1 MTEKPDIPEWAM
13 RAATDALNIDVWY
26 EDGRSLLQ
34 ESVALAIIK
43 SRSQAFE
50 GSAKIAEDY
59 DGLGREPSEGAAYGD
74 ASLTQMDIA
83 EQIRSQ
89 AIRQHSQKGRDTE

>member
-34 ESVALAIIK
+34 ESVALAIIQA
-43 SRSQAFE
+43 RSQAFE
-50 GSAKIAEDY
+50 ELEAKLTAKKYLPSQGIDAEMEAY
-59 DGLGREPSEGAAYGD
+59 NDGLDE
-74 ASLTQMDIA
+74 
-83 EQIRSQ
+83 
-89 AIRQHSQKGRDTE
+89 AISIISGLKNG